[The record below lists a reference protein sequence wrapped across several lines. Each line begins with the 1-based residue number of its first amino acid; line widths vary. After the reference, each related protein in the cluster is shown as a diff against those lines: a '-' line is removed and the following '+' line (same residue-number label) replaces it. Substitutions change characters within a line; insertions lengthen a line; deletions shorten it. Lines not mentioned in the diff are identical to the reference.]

1 MTAVVV
7 DIIAVEAASVLID
20 KPDVDLSGCSPLFML
35 MAEDDLLNGEAPGSG
50 EGGIEGIGGNWPE
63 YIVLLLDIF
72 AKSAVLLFAT
82 LKYRSVMLKGQR
94 RWLQYW
100 QVEKVELGWTSH

>member
-1 MTAVVV
+1 MTSHLTAVVV

-20 KPDVDLSGCSPLFML
+20 RPDADLSGYSPLFML

-63 YIVLLLDIF
+63 YIVLPLDIF
-72 AKSAVLLFAT
+72 AKMVVLLFAT
-82 LKYRSVMLKGQR
+82 LKYRSVTLEGQR
-94 RWLQYW
+94 GWLQY
-100 QVEKVELGWTSH
+100 